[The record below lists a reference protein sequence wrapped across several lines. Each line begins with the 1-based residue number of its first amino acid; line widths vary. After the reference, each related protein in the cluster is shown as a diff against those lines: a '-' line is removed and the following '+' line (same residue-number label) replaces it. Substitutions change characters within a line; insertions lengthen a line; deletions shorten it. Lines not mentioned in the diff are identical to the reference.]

1 VSERGCPGHAN
12 LADDLRD
19 YAGGALDLLEPLV
32 DRIREQVPDG
42 AEPEPA
48 SCAVC
53 PVCALITVLRG
64 GRSELAVRLA
74 EHAAGLLA
82 VLRAALEEGGGSL
95 GAPPQR
101 PAGDRFA
108 PGRPTADRPAEHDP
122 TASDPTA
129 SDPGEDRR
137 ASGDPAEDRRT
148 PHAAPAPASPPPAH
162 HSTAAA
168 TGAGAQQPSAP
179 GQRPGVQPY
188 RPSAPPRHRPTAR
201 GPARGRVVQHI
212 EVTRDGRGRPSP
224 EPC

>member
-32 DRIREQVPDG
+32 ERIREQVPDG
-42 AEPEPA
+42 AGPEPA

-95 GAPPQR
+95 GAPPHR
-101 PAGDRFA
+101 SAA
-108 PGRPTADRPAEHDP
+108 A
-122 TASDPTA
+122 
-129 SDPGEDRR
+129 
-137 ASGDPAEDRRT
+137 PAEDR
-148 PHAAPAPASPPPAH
+148 PAPAPDPAAPDPAAPPRAQYP
-162 HSTAAA
+162 TAAA
-168 TGAGAQQPSAP
+168 TQAATQAGTQAATQVGTQQPTGP
-179 GQRPGVQPY
+179 GQRPGAQPH
-188 RPSAPPRHRPTAR
+188 RPSAPRHRPLPR
-201 GPARGRVVQHI
+201 GGPRGARVVQHI